1 MQRRSRRPV
10 KQQHTQ
16 SKHPTGNVK
25 IVLNCIENPHK
36 LNCMMFNADSLTN
49 KIPEFELLV
58 KTKMPHIIGINEALP
73 KNFKRKIYEQEFILN
88 EYEMVCHP
96 NIAANKGRGSI
107 LYIHKS
113 LNFKEISIKTSKIE
127 FEESILCEINL
138 NKEDKLLC
146 ALLCRR
152 GDSSDEINE
161 SFIQLFHEIC
171 KKKEQPSTDNGRP
184 KPAQYKLGKLDL

>member
-1 MQRRSRRPV
+1 MEPGNKRIPYSKCSAGQEDRLNNNTP
-10 KQQHTQ
+10 Q

-25 IVLNCIENPHK
+25 IVLNRSENPHK
-36 LNCMMFNADSLTN
+36 LNCMMFNADLLTN

-58 KTKMPHIIGINEALP
+58 KTKLPHIIDINEALP
-73 KNFKRKIYEQEFILN
+73 KKFKRKIYEQEFILN
-88 EYEMVCHP
+88 EYEMVCHL
-96 NIAANKGRGSI
+96 NTSANKGRGSI

-113 LNFKEISIKTSKIE
+113 LNFKEISLKTSKIE

-146 ALLCRR
+146 APLYRR
-152 GDSSDEINE
+152 GDSSDDINK

-171 KKKEQPSTDNGRP
+171 EKKRT
-184 KPAQYKLGKLDL
+184 AIYW